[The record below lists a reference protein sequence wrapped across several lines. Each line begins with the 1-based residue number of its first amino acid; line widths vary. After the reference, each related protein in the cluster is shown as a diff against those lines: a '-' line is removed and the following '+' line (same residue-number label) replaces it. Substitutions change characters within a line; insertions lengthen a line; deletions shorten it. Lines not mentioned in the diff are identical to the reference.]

1 MRKLSLAALTALE
14 LTPVE
19 LIECAYEAGFDA
31 VGLRLIPATP
41 TEKSYDFRGDTAIR
55 RECIK
60 ALKET
65 GIQVEDLEI
74 VRVLPE
80 TKIQDLEY
88 FFESGAELG
97 GKSVLVAA
105 DDDNQYRL
113 IQNLGE
119 LADLSRKYGILPHI
133 EYMPWL
139 KIATLKDAVQIVN
152 LVGHKNLSVL
162 IDTFHT
168 YYSHSDLNDWKDY
181 IGTAPRYVQLCDVPT
196 VTAKGKA
203 EIINYARGSRRAPGE
218 GHSKNLADVLK
229 LLDSQTAISLEIPE
243 SEYSSVPA
251 LDRTKRLIAVTRQ
264 WLADNDLN

>member
-14 LTPVE
+14 LTPAG

-41 TEKSYDFRGDTAIR
+41 TEKSYDFRGDTPIR

-80 TKIQDLEY
+80 TNIQELEY

-97 GKSVLVAA
+97 AKSVLVAA
-105 DDDNQYRL
+105 DDDNQSRL

-119 LADLSRKYGILPHI
+119 LADLSGKYGILPHV

-139 KIATLKDAVQIVN
+139 KIASLKDAVQLVN
-152 LVGHKNLSVL
+152 LVDHANLTVL

-168 YYSHSDLNDWKDY
+168 YYSHSDLNDWKEY
-181 IGTAPRYVQLCDVPT
+181 KKTAPRYIQLCDVPAE
-196 VTAKGKA
+196 TAKDNA
-203 EIINYARGSRRAPGE
+203 EIINYARGLRMAPGE
-218 GHSKNLADVLK
+218 GYSQNLADVLR
-229 LLDSQTAISLEIPE
+229 LVDPSTAISLEIPE
-243 SEYSSVPA
+243 SLSSHLPA
-251 LDRTKRLIAVTRQ
+251 VERTKRLVKITRK
-264 WLADNDLN
+264 WLQDNNLA